1 MNDDGDK
8 AAALPKWA
16 ERGFIPPKTPRPSTW
31 TRFRLPLGL
40 LGAVIFASLVGG
52 AFVVGRSTPKTASP
66 SPSVTVAPPKV
77 TAAIVLSTTVVPST
91 TAAPATTVSPPTTV
105 SPKATIAPSATV
117 APSTTV
123 PPVATTT
130 PPLTVAVELLPPRT
144 AVFTQGKIYLRGAMP
159 SQAAADIIIT
169 KAANVLGRENV
180 IVEYVFDSR
189 ASLPTE
195 GSLQVADT
203 VLFAPSSAD
212 LAPDFLP
219 ILNLGVILLAQNP
232 KITIDIVGHTDSDGT
247 DENNLALAKRRCDA
261 VIAYLAAAGVDP
273 ARLVSVPKGASEPIA
288 DNADPEGRR
297 LNRRAEFIIRG
308 LLDN

>member
-1 MNDDGDK
+1 MDDDGNK
-8 AAALPKWA
+8 SAALPKWA

-52 AFVVGRSTPKTASP
+52 AFVVGRSTTKTASL
-66 SPSVTVAPPKV
+66 SPSVTVASTG
-77 TAAIVLSTTVVPST
+77 TAATVLSTTVVPST

-105 SPKATIAPSATV
+105 SPKATIAPSTTV
-117 APSTTV
+117 APATTV

-130 PPLTVAVELLPPRT
+130 PPPTVALELLPPRT

-159 SQAAADIIIT
+159 SQAAADVIID

-203 VLFAPSSAD
+203 VLFTPNSAD

-232 KITIDIVGHTDSDGT
+232 KITIDIIGHTDSDGT
-247 DENNLALAKRRCDA
+247 AENNLALAKRRCDA